1 MNVEYAPMTSHRSS
15 AATDV
20 IIRAG
25 ELDDLNALVHIEESC
40 FDSDRLS
47 RRSFRHFLKNGKGA
61 LLVCVTGGQIAGYVL
76 VHVHSG
82 TALARLYS
90 FAVLPDL
97 QGRGLGRPLL
107 EAGEEAARKQGC
119 LAIRL
124 EVRRDNE
131 RVKQLYVNAG
141 YREFEQLEDYYEDHE
156 DAIRLEKPLVRA
168 DNREIMQVPYYQQS
182 LEFTCG
188 PAALMMA
195 MKRLNPNLMLN
206 RKLELQIWR
215 EATTIFMTS
224 GLGGCAP
231 DGLALAA
238 YRRGFNVELIL
249 KDEQALFVDSVRS
262 VEKKEVVALVH
273 EDFQEQIAAANIKVR
288 YGSVRVQ
295 ELKKVIHQGGVP
307 VVLISSYRL
316 YGEKIPH
323 WVVVT
328 DVRDDIIYLHDPYV
342 DYEENRISMDC
353 MNIPILSEEFEGMAR
368 YGRSGHRAVVIV
380 KKRRSRV

>member
-1 MNVEYAPMTSHRSS
+1 MTSNPRVATTP
-15 AATDV
+15 AA
-20 IIRAG
+20 IRPG
-25 ELDDLNALVHIEESC
+25 ELDDLDALVHIEQSC

-47 RRSFRHFLKNGKGA
+47 RRSFRHFLKHGKGA
-61 LLVCVTGGQIAGYVL
+61 LLICESGDRVVGYVL
-76 VHVHSG
+76 VHVHAG

-90 FAVLPDL
+90 FAVLPEL

-107 EAGEEAARKQGC
+107 EAAEEAARKQGC

-156 DAIRLEKPLVRA
+156 DAVRLEKSLVRA
-168 DNREIMQVPYYQQS
+168 DDREITQVPYYQQT

-238 YRRGFNVELIL
+238 HHRGFDVELIL

-262 VEKKEVVALVH
+262 TEKKEVIALVH
-273 EDFQEQIAAANIKVR
+273 EDFQERISAARIKVR
-288 YGSVRVQ
+288 YGSVRVE
-295 ELKKVIHQGGVP
+295 ELKKVISKGAVP
-307 VVLISSYRL
+307 VVLISSYRI
-316 YGEKIPH
+316 YGEKFPH

-328 DVRDDIIYLHDPYV
+328 DVRDDIVYLHDPYV

-380 KKRRSRV
+380 KKRRSRT